1 MKQFVA
7 LILLLL
13 FAGCVLMGKTGY
25 DMATDQRSV
34 GKQTDDAGIWG
45 QIKSDLLQSDV
56 KGTDSI
62 SVFCRNGVVVLAGI
76 VANGSQ
82 AGTEAVKI
90 ARQVQGVKK
99 KGSGMDWDGP
109 KF

>member
-1 MKQFVA
+1 MLRDRLEGLDV
-7 LILLLL
+7 
-13 FAGCVLMGKTGY
+13 
-25 DMATDQRSV
+25 ATDERSV

-45 QIKSDLLQSDV
+45 RIKNDLLHSDV